1 MTNQR
6 TRKSLLFALAASAAA
21 ATLAAPAQAAPAA
34 APALQW
40 KPCADAP
47 TRECADLSVPV
58 DYRAPDG
65 PRAHLAVSRLRTD
78 HPEARRGTLL
88 LIPGGPG
95 GSGFDL
101 LKQKGEAMRKETG
114 GAYDIV
120 SFDPRG
126 TGTHG
131 SSLAEC
137 GLDKADLEISSFIP
151 WPGPDG
157 DIGENAA
164 RGRRIA
170 DACARN
176 GGPLLRSFTSANEV
190 RDADLLRQ
198 ALGERKLS
206 VYGVSYGTYVAAQYA
221 QQHPDRTDRVV
232 LDSSGDPDPTRVA
245 RGWLAN
251 TSVGVADRFPD
262 FAKWAST
269 PGNPDRLADTPEAVQ
284 PMFLALAAKL
294 DASPRTFADGHKL
307 TGNHL
312 RMGLLQT
319 LHSDEG
325 FAPLAKLIRAARDTT
340 TDQLT
345 VPDVLPVAVPQ
356 SDAAVRTATI
366 CNDVAWP
373 KSLPAYRRAVAAD
386 RIRYPLT
393 AGMPVSVMP
402 CAFWKDEPAD
412 KPGRI
417 TSQGPSNI
425 LMVQNLRDPNTPYSG
440 SLKMREALGERARLV
455 TVDSGGHEAYLAN
468 GNACGDRTVSEFLK
482 TGQRP
487 AGDVVCR

>member
-6 TRKSLLFALAASAAA
+6 TRKSILFALATSAFA
-21 ATLAAPAQAAPAA
+21 ATLAAPAQAAPAG
-34 APALQW
+34 APSLRW

-47 TRECADLSVPV
+47 ARECADLSVPV

-65 PRAHLAVSRLRTD
+65 PRANLAVSRLRTD

-101 LKQKGEAMRKETG
+101 LKQKGEAMREKTG
-114 GAYDIV
+114 GAYDLV

-131 SSLAEC
+131 STLADC
-137 GLDKADLEISSFIP
+137 GLDKGDLEISSFIP

-157 DIGENAA
+157 DTGENAA

-176 GGPLLRSFTSANEV
+176 GGPLLRSFTTANEV
-190 RDADLLRQ
+190 RDVDLLRQ

-206 VYGVSYGTYVAAQYA
+206 VYGVSYGVYVAAQYA
-221 QQHPDRTDRVV
+221 QKHPDRTDRVV
-232 LDSSGDPDPTRVA
+232 LDSSGDPDPARVA

-251 TSVGVADRFPD
+251 MAVGVEDRFPD

-269 PGNPDRLADTPEAVQ
+269 PDNPDRLADTPVAVQ

-294 DASPRTFADGHKL
+294 DASPRTFADGHQL
-307 TGNHL
+307 TGNRL

-319 LHSDEG
+319 LTSRQG
-325 FAPLAKLIRAARDTT
+325 FAPLAKLILAARDTT
-340 TDQLT
+340 GDLT
-345 VPDVLPVAVPQ
+345 VPDVLPLAVSQ
-356 SDAAVRTATI
+356 HDAAVRTATI

-373 KSLPAYRRAVAAD
+373 KSLPVYRRAVAAD
-386 RIRYPLT
+386 RIRHPLT
-393 AGMPVSVMP
+393 AGMPVNIMP

-440 SLKMREALGERARLV
+440 ALKMRAALGDRTRLV
-455 TVDSGGHEAYLAN
+455 TVDSGGHGAYLAN
-468 GNACGDRTVSEFLK
+468 GNACGDRAVSAFLT

-487 AGDVVCR
+487 AEDVVCR

>member
-1 MTNQR
+1 MTTQH
-6 TRKSLLFALAASAAA
+6 TRKSLLFALATSAVA
-21 ATLAAPAQAAPAA
+21 ATLATPAQAAPAA
-34 APALQW
+34 APALGW

-47 TRECADLSVPV
+47 ARECADLSVPV
-58 DYRAPDG
+58 DYRDPSG
-65 PRAHLAVSRLRTD
+65 PQARLAVSRLRTD

-101 LKQKGEAMRKETG
+101 LEQKGEAMREKTG

-131 SSLAEC
+131 SSLADC
-137 GLDKADLEISSFIP
+137 GLDKDDLEISHFIP

-176 GGPLLRSFTSANEV
+176 GGPLLRSFTTANEV
-190 RDADLLRQ
+190 RDIELLRQ

-206 VYGVSYGTYVAAQYA
+206 AYGVSYGAYVAAQYA
-221 QQHPDRTDRVV
+221 QKHPDRTDRVV
-232 LDSSGDPDPTRVA
+232 LDSSGDPDPARVA

-251 TSVGVADRFPD
+251 MAVGAADRFPD
-262 FAKWAST
+262 FAKWASA
-269 PGNPDRLADTPEAVQ
+269 PGNPDRLADTPVAVQ
-284 PMFLALAAKL
+284 PVFLALAAKL
-294 DASPRTFADGHKL
+294 DASPRTFADGHEL
-307 TGNHL
+307 TGNRL

-319 LHSDEG
+319 LTSDKG

-340 TDQLT
+340 GELT
-345 VPDVLPVAVPQ
+345 VPDVLPVAV
-356 SDAAVRTATI
+356 SRNDAAVRTATI

-373 KSLPAYRRAVAAD
+373 RSLPAYRRAVAAD
-386 RIRYPLT
+386 RIRHPLT
-393 AGMPVSVMP
+393 AGMPVSVLP

-425 LMVQNLRDPNTPYSG
+425 LMIQNLRDPNTPHSG
-440 SLKMREALGERARLV
+440 ALEMRKSWGQRARMV
-455 TVDSGGHEAYLAN
+455 TVDSGGHGAYLAN
-468 GNACGDRTVSEFLK
+468 GNACGDRVVSDFLT

-487 AGDVVCR
+487 EGDVVCR